1 MAIGGLLRTKLSQ
14 DYWNDVLKSNIWEL
28 TTDEL
33 QPSLILSYRYLPA
46 PLKRC
51 FAYCSI
57 FPKNSILE
65 KNMVVQLWIA
75 EGLVPQPQSEKSW
88 EKAAEEY
95 FDELVSRCLIHQ
107 RSGDDLVVN
116 FEMHDLVNDLAMTVS
131 SPYCIKLD
139 EQKPNERVRH
149 LSYNIGE
156 YDSYDKF
163 DKLQALKGLRTI
175 LALPSHLTRF
185 SCNNFLSR
193 KNITKLPN
201 SIGNLIYLR
210 YLNVSRTSIQRLP
223 SETCKLCNL
232 QTLLL
237 SFSYILTELP
247 KDLGKLVNLRH
258 LDIRGTR
265 LKEIPVQISKLENLQ
280 TLSGFL
286 VNVHDVGLEIADMV
300 KYSHGSLFIYEL
312 QNVIDP
318 SDVFLANLVMKNQNK
333 ELVLKWHNDTPSNLQ
348 IQSVVF
354 EQLHPSPNLKK
365 LTIIGYGGNNFPNWL
380 GGSLFGNM
388 VYLKI
393 SHCGNCSW
401 LPPLGQLG
409 NLKKLF
415 IHEMKS
421 VKSIGIEFYGSSN
434 YPLFQPFPLLETLEF
449 CAMLVTPRFPNI
461 KISFNNQSYSRK
473 RNATLLFIKS

>member
-193 KNITKLPN
+193 KLVCDLLPQMKQ
-201 SIGNLIYLR
+201 LR
-210 YLNVSRTSIQRLP
+210 VLSLSNYTGISLSCP
-223 SETCKLCNL
+223 
-232 QTLLL
+232 TLL
-237 SFSYILTELP
+237 
-247 KDLGKLVNLRH
+247 
-258 LDIRGTR
+258 
-265 LKEIPVQISKLENLQ
+265 EI
-280 TLSGFL
+280 
-286 VNVHDVGLEIADMV
+286 
-300 KYSHGSLFIYEL
+300 
-312 QNVIDP
+312 
-318 SDVFLANLVMKNQNK
+318 
-333 ELVLKWHNDTPSNLQ
+333 
-348 IQSVVF
+348 
-354 EQLHPSPNLKK
+354 
-365 LTIIGYGGNNFPNWL
+365 
-380 GGSLFGNM
+380 
-388 VYLKI
+388 
-393 SHCGNCSW
+393 
-401 LPPLGQLG
+401 
-409 NLKKLF
+409 
-415 IHEMKS
+415 
-421 VKSIGIEFYGSSN
+421 
-434 YPLFQPFPLLETLEF
+434 
-449 CAMLVTPRFPNI
+449 
-461 KISFNNQSYSRK
+461 
-473 RNATLLFIKS
+473 